1 MDAADLAF
9 AGIERQ
15 AQSIATGDI
24 GARQLLEVYLER
36 IGRLDG
42 QLNAFRVVLADQ
54 ARAEADRADER
65 RGDGER
71 LPLLGVPIAVKD
83 DIDVAGEITAMGT
96 RAHAGPVA
104 RDAEVVR
111 RLRSAGA
118 VIIGKTNVPEL
129 CIWPF
134 TETTT
139 WGFTRNPWSPQLT
152 PGGSSGGSA
161 AAVAAG
167 LVGAALGSDG
177 AGSIRIP
184 AAWCGLFGLKPQ
196 RDRVPMAPREQPWHG
211 LSVIGVLTRSPADSA
226 LFHDAVAGAGALAS
240 GSERPLWNATQ
251 TDPGRLRI
259 ALSTRLPP
267 GVRARLH
274 PRLRAA
280 LEDTVELL
288 RGLGHEVDECD
299 PAFGP
304 GDGAAVI
311 ARYLR
316 GIHDDAATLAHPER
330 LERRTRTMARAGGR
344 IPMRA
349 IRRVRAGE
357 TRMRERVNAMLDA
370 HDVLLTPAAAQPPP
384 PLGRYEGRGWLRTL
398 NGVSALVPYFAAWN
412 ATGQPACSV
421 PAGFDEQGL
430 PCAVQLVGRPDG
442 EASLLALAAQLERAR
457 PWQHVRPAM
466 AR

>member
-1 MDAADLAF
+1 MDATDVAF

-15 AQSIATGDI
+15 AQSIAAGEI

-42 QLNAFRVVLADQ
+42 QLNAFRVVLADR
-54 ARAEADRADER
+54 ARDEADRADER
-65 RGDGER
+65 RADGER
-71 LPLLGVPIAVKD
+71 VPLLGVPIAVKD
-83 DIDVAGEITAMGT
+83 DIDVAGEVTAMGT

-196 RDRVPMAPREQPWHG
+196 RDRVPMAPREQAWHG
-211 LSVIGVLTRSPADSA
+211 LSVIGVLTRSPADTA
-226 LFHDAVAGAGALAS
+226 LFHDAVAGSGALEDGS
-240 GSERPLWNATQ
+240 GRPLWRATQ
-251 TDPGRLRI
+251 ADPGRLRI

-267 GVRARLH
+267 GLRARLH

-280 LEDTVELL
+280 LEETVELL

-316 GIHDDAATLAHPER
+316 GIHDDAAAMAHPEG

-344 IPMRA
+344 IPMSA
-349 IRRVRAGE
+349 IGRVRAGE
-357 TRMRERVNAMLDA
+357 MRMCRRVNAILDA
-370 HDVLLTPAAAQPPP
+370 HDVLLTPATAQPPP

-398 NGVSALVPYFAAWN
+398 NGVSALVPYLAAWN

-466 AR
+466 AQ

>member
-1 MDAADLAF
+1 MDATELAF
-9 AGIERQ
+9 AAIGHQ
-15 AQSIATGDI
+15 VQSIAAGEI
-24 GARQLLEVYLER
+24 SARQLLEVYLER

-42 QLNAFRVVLADQ
+42 QLNAFRVVLADR
-54 ARAEADRADER
+54 ARLEAAEADRR

-71 LPLLGVPIAVKD
+71 PPLLGVPIAVKD
-83 DIDVAGEITAMGT
+83 DIDVAGEVTAMGT

-134 TETTT
+134 TETAT
-139 WGFTRNPWSPQLT
+139 WGVTRNPWSPQLT

-196 RDRVPMAPREQPWHG
+196 RDRVPMAPRVQPWHG
-211 LSVIGVLTRSPADSA
+211 LSVIGVLTRSPADTA
-226 LFHDAVAGAGALAS
+226 LFHDAVAHAS
-240 GSERPLWNATQ
+240 TPAAGSERPLWSATQ
-251 TDPGRLRI
+251 ADPGHLRI
-259 ALSTRLPP
+259 ALSTHLPP

-280 LEDTVELL
+280 LDDTATLL
-288 RGLGHEVDECD
+288 RRLGHQVDECD

-316 GIHDDAATLAHPER
+316 GIHDDAAALAHPER
-330 LERRTRTMARAGGR
+330 LERRTRAMARAGGR
-344 IPMRA
+344 IPMET

-357 TRMRERVNAMLDA
+357 PSMRQRVNAPLVA
-370 HDVLLTPAAAQPPP
+370 HDVLLTPATAQPPP

-398 NGVSALVPYFAAWN
+398 NGVSALVPYLAAWN

-442 EASLLALAAQLERAR
+442 EAALLALAGQLERAR
-457 PWQHVRPAM
+457 PWRHARPAM
-466 AR
+466 AL

>member
-1 MDAADLAF
+1 MDATDLAF
-9 AGIERQ
+9 TGIDRQ
-15 AQSIATGDI
+15 AQSIAAGEI

-42 QLNAFRVVLADQ
+42 QLNAFRVVLADR
-54 ARAEADRADER
+54 ARDEADEADRR
-65 RGDGER
+65 RTEGQR

-83 DIDVAGEITAMGT
+83 DIDVAGEVTAMGT
-96 RAHAGPVA
+96 RAYAGPVG

-134 TETTT
+134 TESAT
-139 WGFTRNPWSPQLT
+139 WGVTRNPWSAQLT

-196 RDRVPMAPREQPWHG
+196 RDRVPMGPRVQPWHG
-211 LSVIGVLTRSPADSA
+211 LSVNGVLTRSPADTA
-226 LFHDAVAGAGALAS
+226 LFHDAVAGAGSRA
-240 GSERPLWNATQ
+240 GPPERPLWSATQ
-251 TDPGRLRI
+251 ADPEPLRV

-280 LEDTVELL
+280 LDETAELL
-288 RGLGHEVDECD
+288 RGLGHHVDECD

-316 GIHDDAATLAHPER
+316 GISDDAAAMAHPER

-344 IPMRA
+344 IPMAA
-349 IRRVRAGE
+349 IRRLRAGE
-357 TRMRERVNAMLDA
+357 ADMRQRVNATLEPY
-370 HDVLLTPAAAQPPP
+370 DVLLTPATAQPPP

-398 NGVSALVPYFAAWN
+398 NGVSALVPYLAAWN

-421 PAGFDEQGL
+421 PAGFDERGL

-457 PWQHVRPAM
+457 PWQQVRPAM